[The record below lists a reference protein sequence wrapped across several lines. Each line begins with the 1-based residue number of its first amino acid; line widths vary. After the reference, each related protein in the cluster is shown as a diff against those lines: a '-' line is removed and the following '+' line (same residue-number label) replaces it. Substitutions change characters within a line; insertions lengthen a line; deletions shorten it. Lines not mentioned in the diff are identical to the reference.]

1 MSSYTVLAEPIE
13 HSLTEKNSKFLTF
26 LQPIKD
32 REQAMHWVQ
41 HYRERYKDAAHVCWA
56 YIIGNTR
63 QPQTQAFSDDGE
75 PNGTAGKPM
84 LHVLTERELGNSLA
98 VVVRYFGGV
107 KLGAGGLVR
116 AYSAAVSQASQLAT
130 LTTVSP
136 KVQLNIST
144 DFALE
149 ARVRQLLLHYQGELL
164 SADYQ
169 QQVVLSLLL
178 PAESRAAFAQQ
189 LQNIS
194 AGAIQIS
201 KPGRGDKQ
209 KGDSVN

>member
-1 MSSYTVLAEPIE
+1 MNCYTVLSAPIE
-13 HSLTEKNSKFLTF
+13 HSLTEKNSEFLTF
-26 LQPIKD
+26 LQPITD
-32 REQAMHWVQ
+32 REQAMQWVQ
-41 HYRERYKDAAHVCWA
+41 HYREHYKDAAHVCWA

-98 VVVRYFGGV
+98 VVVRYFGGI

-116 AYSAAVSQASQLAT
+116 AYSAAVSQATQLAT

-136 KVQLNIST
+136 KISLELKA

-149 ARVRQLLLHYQGELL
+149 ARIRQLLTQYEGEL
-164 SADYQ
+164 SQVTYQ
-169 QQVVLSLLL
+169 QQVLLSILL
-178 PAESRAAFAQQ
+178 PAEHSSVFKQQ

-194 AGAIQIS
+194 AGAI
-201 KPGRGDKQ
+201 RVTEQ
-209 KGDSVN
+209 KTE

>member
-1 MSSYTVLAEPIE
+1 MLSAPIE
-13 HSLTEKNSKFLTF
+13 HSLTEKNSEFLTF
-26 LQPIKD
+26 LQPVTD

-41 HYRERYKDAAHVCWA
+41 HYREHYKDAAHVCWA

-116 AYSAAVSQASQLAT
+116 AYSAAVSQAAQLAT
-130 LTTVSP
+130 LNKVSP
-136 KVQLNIST
+136 KVLLTINT
-144 DFALE
+144 DFAFE
-149 ARVRQLLLHYQGELL
+149 ARIRQLLMQYGGELL
-164 SADYQ
+164 STDYQ
-169 QQVVLSLLL
+169 QMVLLKLLL
-178 PAESRAAFAQQ
+178 PAESSDTFAQQ
-189 LQNIS
+189 LQNLS

-201 KPGRGDKQ
+201 YQ
-209 KGDSVN
+209 ENS

>member
-1 MSSYTVLAEPIE
+1 MSSHTVLSAPVE
-13 HSLTEKNSKFLTF
+13 HSLTEKNSEFLTF

-32 REQAMHWVQ
+32 REQAMQWVQ
-41 HYRERYKDAAHVCWA
+41 HYREHYKDANHVCWA

-116 AYSAAVSQASQLAT
+116 AYSAAVSQATQLAT
-130 LTTVSP
+130 LTAISP
-136 KVQLNIST
+136 QVQLNIST
-144 DFALE
+144 DFAFE
-149 ARVRQLLLHYQGELL
+149 ARVRQLLAQYGGELL
-164 SADYQ
+164 STEYQ
-169 QQVVLSLLL
+169 QSVLLSLLL
-178 PAESRAAFAQQ
+178 PAESSDAFAQQ
-189 LQNIS
+189 LRNLS
-194 AGAIQIS
+194 AGAIQITS
-201 KPGRGDKQ
+201 P
-209 KGDSVN
+209 DSGN

>member
-1 MSSYTVLAEPIE
+1 MSSYTVLAASVA
-13 HSLTEKNSKFLTF
+13 HSLTEKNSEFLTF
-26 LQPIKD
+26 LQPVTD
-32 REQAMHWVQ
+32 REQAMQWVQ

-98 VVVRYFGGV
+98 VVVRYFGGI

-130 LTTVSP
+130 LVTLSP
-136 KVQLNIST
+136 KVQLSINT
-144 DFALE
+144 DFAFE
-149 ARVRQLLLHYQGELL
+149 ARIRQLLAQYGGELL

-169 QQVVLSLLL
+169 QTVLLKLLL
-178 PAESRAAFAQQ
+178 PAESSDTFTQQ

-194 AGAIQIS
+194 AGAIQITA
-201 KPGRGDKQ
+201 PE
-209 KGDSVN
+209 NTA

>member
-1 MSSYTVLAEPIE
+1 MNCYTVLSAPIE
-13 HSLTEKNSKFLTF
+13 HSLTEKNSEFLTF

-32 REQAMHWVQ
+32 REQAMQWVQ
-41 HYRERYKDAAHVCWA
+41 HYREHYKDAAHVCWA

-130 LTTVSP
+130 LTRVSP
-136 KVQLNIST
+136 KVELRINT
-144 DFALE
+144 DFAFE
-149 ARVRQLLLHYQGELL
+149 ARIRQLLAQYGGELL
-164 SADYQ
+164 STDYQ
-169 QQVVLSLLL
+169 QTVLLTLLL
-178 PAESRAAFAQQ
+178 PAENNATFTQQ

-201 KPGRGDKQ
+201 APE
-209 KGDSVN
+209 NTA

>member
-1 MSSYTVLAEPIE
+1 MSPHTVLSAPVE
-13 HSLTEKNSKFLTF
+13 HSLTEKNSEFLTF

-32 REQAMHWVQ
+32 REQAMQWVQ
-41 HYRERYKDAAHVCWA
+41 HYREHYKDASHVCWA

-116 AYSAAVSQASQLAT
+116 AYSAAVSQATQLAT
-130 LTTVSP
+130 LAAISP
-136 KVQLNIST
+136 QVQLNIRT
-144 DFALE
+144 DFAFE
-149 ARVRQLLLHYQGELL
+149 ARVRQLLAQYGGELL
-164 SADYQ
+164 STEYQ
-169 QQVVLSLLL
+169 QSVLLSLLL
-178 PAESRAAFAQQ
+178 PAESSDAFAQQ
-189 LQNIS
+189 LRNLS
-194 AGAIQIS
+194 AGTIQITS
-201 KPGRGDKQ
+201 P
-209 KGDSVN
+209 DSGN

>member
-1 MSSYTVLAEPIE
+1 MLFAPIE
-13 HSLTEKNSKFLTF
+13 HSLTEKNSEFLTF
-26 LQPIKD
+26 LQPVTD
-32 REQAMHWVQ
+32 RDQAMHWVQ
-41 HYRERYKDAAHVCWA
+41 HYREHYKDAAHVCWA

-116 AYSAAVSQASQLAT
+116 AYSAAVSQAAQLAT
-130 LTTVSP
+130 LNKVSP
-136 KVQLNIST
+136 KVLLTINT
-144 DFALE
+144 DFAFE
-149 ARVRQLLLHYQGELL
+149 ARIRQLLMQYGGELL
-164 SADYQ
+164 STDYQ
-169 QQVVLSLLL
+169 QMVLLKLLL
-178 PAESRAAFAQQ
+178 PAESSDTFAQQ
-189 LQNIS
+189 LQNLS

-201 KPGRGDKQ
+201 YQ
-209 KGDSVN
+209 ENS

>member
-1 MSSYTVLAEPIE
+1 MNCYTVLSAPIE
-13 HSLTEKNSKFLTF
+13 HSLTEKNSEFLTF

-32 REQAMHWVQ
+32 REQAMQWVQ

-98 VVVRYFGGV
+98 VVVRYFGGI

-116 AYSAAVSQASQLAT
+116 AYSAAVSQATQLAT

-136 KVQLNIST
+136 KISLELKA

-149 ARVRQLLLHYQGELL
+149 ARIRQLLTQYEGEL
-164 SADYQ
+164 SQVTYQ
-169 QQVVLSLLL
+169 QQVLLSILL
-178 PAESRAAFAQQ
+178 PAEHSSVFKQQ

-194 AGAIQIS
+194 AGAI
-201 KPGRGDKQ
+201 RVTEQ
-209 KGDSVN
+209 KTE

>member
-1 MSSYTVLAEPIE
+1 MLSAPIE
-13 HSLTEKNSKFLTF
+13 HSLTEKNSEFLTF
-26 LQPIKD
+26 LQPVTD

-84 LHVLTERELGNSLA
+84 LHVLTERGLGNSLA

-116 AYSAAVSQASQLAT
+116 AYSAAVSQASQLAQ
-130 LTTVSP
+130 LTTISP
-136 KVQLNIST
+136 KIALHLRA
-144 DFALE
+144 DFAWE
-149 ARVRQLLLHYQGELL
+149 ARIRQLLVQHAGELV
-164 SADYQ
+164 AVTYQ
-169 QQVVLSLLL
+169 QAVMLSVLL
-178 PAESRAAFAQQ
+178 PIENSERFIEQ
-189 LQNIS
+189 LQNSSGGTIEV
-194 AGAIQIS
+194 A
-201 KPGRGDKQ
+201 
-209 KGDSVN
+209 VV

>member
-1 MSSYTVLAEPIE
+1 MSSYTVLFAPIE
-13 HSLTEKNSKFLTF
+13 HSLTEKNSEFLTF
-26 LQPIKD
+26 LQPVTD

-41 HYRERYKDAAHVCWA
+41 HYREHYKDAAHVCWA

-116 AYSAAVSQASQLAT
+116 AYSAAVSQAAQLAQ

-136 KVQLNIST
+136 KLALHLSA
-144 DFALE
+144 DFAWE
-149 ARVRQLLLHYQGELL
+149 ARIRQLLAQHAGELV
-164 SADYQ
+164 AVTYQ
-169 QQVVLSLLL
+169 QAVMLSVLL
-178 PAESRAAFAQQ
+178 PIENSERFIQQ
-189 LQNIS
+189 LQNSSGGTIEV
-194 AGAIQIS
+194 A
-201 KPGRGDKQ
+201 
-209 KGDSVN
+209 VV